1 MFINITGISK
11 LCWSG
16 FSYISDFRRGVNIV
30 RILVSPE
37 TSHINIS
44 RMNESG

>member
-11 LCWSG
+11 LCCSG
-16 FSYISDFRRGVNIV
+16 FSYISDFSRDVNIV

-37 TSHINIS
+37 RSHINIC
-44 RMNESG
+44 RMDESG